1 MKLIVSLCPESGN
14 AYDSLAEFYARSGDT
29 LRAVENYRRAL
40 ALGPANANAAQLME
54 ALQEQ
59 AIRQA
64 KTAPWP
70 FEILPEFPYRR

>member
-14 AYDSLAEFYARSGDT
+14 AYDGLAEVYARSGDT

-40 ALGPANANAAQLME
+40 ALGPANANAAELLE

-64 KTAPWP
+64 KTAPLA
-70 FEILPEFPYRR
+70 IRNSA